1 MLDFIKTKNIC
12 GYKKAI
18 KGVKNKQKSKQEIIF
33 ANHMSE
39 KGFIVKKILSLQ
51 LNSKMKNNLIFKW
64 AKDMNR
70 HFFKED
76 LQNSQ

>member
-1 MLDFIKTKNIC
+1 MLDFTKTKNMC

-18 KGVKNKQKSKQEIIF
+18 NGVKNKQIKKSKQENIF

-39 KGFIVKKILSLQ
+39 KGFIEKKKNLSLQ
-51 LNSKMKNNLIFKW
+51 LNSKMKNNLMFKW

-76 LQNSQ
+76 L

>member
-18 KGVKNKQKSKQEIIF
+18 KGVKNKQKNKQEIIF

-39 KGFIVKKILSLQ
+39 KGFIVKRNFKFTTQQQNEKQ
-51 LNSKMKNNLIFKW
+51 LNF
-64 AKDMNR
+64 
-70 HFFKED
+70 
-76 LQNSQ
+76 

>member
-18 KGVKNKQKSKQEIIF
+18 KVVKNKQKNKQEIIF